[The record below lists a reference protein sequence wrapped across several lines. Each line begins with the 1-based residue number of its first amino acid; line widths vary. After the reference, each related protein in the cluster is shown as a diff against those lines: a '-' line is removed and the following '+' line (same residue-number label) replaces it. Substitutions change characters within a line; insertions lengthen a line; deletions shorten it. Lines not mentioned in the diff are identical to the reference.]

1 MTTLDQFCPRHA
13 IDGLLWALAGEP
25 AAELLLKAVLALL
38 RAEQVSPDLRQEL
51 REAFPKSDE
60 LTRLVDRRTAELE
73 IPQLDLPAELEEV
86 NDYFN
91 AMEPKMFGVIIGQTM
106 SRDLEGAF
114 IALETYLSIR
124 EMRDSVTAAD
134 TQGPA

>member
-124 EMRDSVTAAD
+124 ERRDK
-134 TQGPA
+134 GPA

>member
-1 MTTLDQFCPRHA
+1 MTTLEQFCPRHA

-124 EMRDSVTAAD
+124 ERRDSD
-134 TQGPA
+134 HGEKER